1 MNKTYHLWCKFCLV
15 LALLVPIGVQ
25 AHNVTDPV
33 TKDHPSRLFKPYT
46 ARQSAFQ
53 RLTRHRAVRP
63 VLPLP
68 LTAAKAP
75 AADDAPTLYALVPN
89 KGYDDDYRIVSFKAA
104 PGIKFEEVFSD
115 PYLESNVSAV
125 YADGKFYSHYLTQDG
140 VGLTLTNQY
149 VFDANSWDLL
159 DKRAITYDQ
168 PCANCMTYDPLTG
181 NVYLQQPYE
190 EGASRSWAFGKMD
203 VATGETSL
211 IALQDGSSMV
221 CLAAAPDGKIYGIN
235 TNGMLQEINKTT
247 GAITKIGNTD
257 IKPATYLQSATIDPS
272 TGRMYWAAFTDTGT
286 SALYEVDLATG
297 HVTLISLMPE
307 KTDLIAL
314 YIPDPVPGDD
324 CPASVDNIDFNFDG
338 PSLSG
343 QIGFN
348 VPSTTMGGDQLKG
361 DLTAKLRVDG
371 NIYEKKVQ
379 PGQRCNFDVT
389 IKKTGYVIASAT
401 IVSEKGKSKQ
411 VDRQQWIGPDYPEAP
426 ANLTLT
432 RDSGNVARLTWNA
445 PRKGTHGG
453 YVNPKEVLYRIY
465 GSSGTGVWVDAYP
478 DTVFTTQLTNHSLRD
493 VTFNVR
499 PSYKGLFGE
508 PATSNEVS
516 FVDFNEPPCS
526 FGFSNATTFGQCNVI
541 DANSDG
547 VTWERTAFGYCKM
560 GSPRTGANDD
570 WIITPKVKLSA
581 SKRYVLTYKARTR
594 GYSTETM
601 DLYMGQGTTV
611 DSMTTL
617 LKRDTLKLSTKSNR
631 VLHVTVPADGDYN
644 FGFHA
649 TSSSGWELRLY
660 YLDIDAEADM
670 TAPDSVQNLTVTP
683 AARGELKAVVAFD
696 APVKDISGNAIA
708 GLSKIEV
715 LRGKDVVG
723 TIDAPQAGQK
733 CTFTDNGPRLGNNTY
748 TVVAYNN
755 LGSRGAEAVRTA
767 YVGVDVPDFV
777 DNLRLRQQGD
787 NALLTWTAPQRGYKG
802 GFIDPDKVTY
812 TVYNTFSRDP
822 IKQGLTSTQFT
833 EPLTIPARGQ
843 YALNY
848 MVDARNEA
856 GTNGGATVSNAIIV
870 GNPYTLPVKEDFNYG
885 LNSYSWFPV
894 SSGDL
899 LDDDGWTVG
908 DGNGYGNESGYTR
921 YYAYGPGE
929 DQDLISGKISLKGAK
944 KPMLH
949 FQLFGSGKKDELNI
963 YVADDFN
970 GEFKLLKKIVMNEM
984 TPKQWTPYDI
994 PLDDYVNKDYIHI
1007 SFGAHP
1013 VESDC
1018 SIVLDQIW
1026 VRDVKDTDAAVI
1038 KFDVDNDAIE
1048 VGKSVSTATATVVNH
1063 GAKEIAAG
1071 SYTVDFKA
1079 DGKVFATVTG
1089 TEALK
1094 PWATAALNAQFV
1106 PTLRDAK
1113 QVKLTAQVNCGGDGD
1128 TGNNES
1134 DSVPVFITKPLCP
1147 VVENLQGYRQ
1157 GNDVNL
1163 NWSVPDLSGT
1173 PVRTIVDDFESYRPW
1188 QINHAGDWTMND
1200 QDRSTT
1206 THPGWLYT
1214 IIDGK
1219 PMAWTVY
1226 NTTHRL
1232 SPTKTIAD
1240 VKPAYSGV
1248 QYMVS
1253 MASAEGDNDDWL
1265 ITPELSGNA
1274 QSISFMA
1281 QSGSEEF
1288 GHEMLRYYY
1297 SKTDTA
1303 LASFTPVDS
1312 VIHYIPSK
1320 WTEITVNVPDGAKY
1334 FAVRC
1339 VSHKRSMTMLDDF
1352 TYEECAH
1359 PLTVKFLGY
1368 NVYRD
1373 GQLLN
1378 EKPLSTTTYV
1388 DAMTQGGEYYV
1399 VAVYDVGES
1408 DASNRV
1414 AIHVQSGIAGVEAD
1428 KAAGNHGTY
1437 DILGRKVNRMEHN
1450 QLYIE
1455 NGKKILK

>member
-25 AHNVTDPV
+25 AQNATEPV

-53 RLTRHRAVRP
+53 RLTRHSAVRP

-68 LTAAKAP
+68 RVAAKAP

-89 KGYDDDYRIVSFKAA
+89 KGYYDDYRIVSFKAA

-125 YADGKFYSHYLTQDG
+125 YADGKFYTHYLTQDG

-190 EGASRSWAFGKMD
+190 ESASRSWAFGKMD

-401 IVSEKGKSKQ
+401 IVGEKGKSKQ

-733 CTFTDNGPRLGNNTY
+733 CTFTDNGPKLGNNTY

-870 GNPYTLPVKEDFNYG
+870 GNPYTLPVKEDFKYG

-1173 PVRTIVDDFESYRPW
+1173 PVRTVVDDFESYRPW
-1188 QINHAGDWTMND
+1188 QINHAGNWTMND
-1200 QDRSTT
+1200 QDHSTT
-1206 THPGWLYT
+1206 TKPGWLYT
-1214 IIDGK
+1214 NIDYK

-1226 NTTHRL
+1226 NTTRRL
-1232 SPTKTIAD
+1232 SSTRTIAD

-1253 MASAEGDNDDWL
+1253 MASAHGDNDDWL

-1281 QSGSEEF
+1281 QSESEEY

-1303 LASFTPVDS
+1303 LASFIPVDS
-1312 VIHYIPSK
+1312 VIHYIPAA
-1320 WTEITVNVPDGAKY
+1320 WTEQIVNVPDGAKY

-1352 TYEECAH
+1352 IYEECAH

-1414 AIHVQSGIAGVEAD
+1414 TIQVQSGIAGVEAD
-1428 KAAGNHGTY
+1428 KAAGNRGTY
-1437 DILGRKVNRMEHN
+1437 DILGRKVSRMEHN

-1455 NGKKILK
+1455 NGKKVLK